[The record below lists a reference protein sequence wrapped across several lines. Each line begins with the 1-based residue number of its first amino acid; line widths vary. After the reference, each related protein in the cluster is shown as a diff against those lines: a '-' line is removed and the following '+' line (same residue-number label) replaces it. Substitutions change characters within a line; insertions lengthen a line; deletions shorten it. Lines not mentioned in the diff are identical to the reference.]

1 MGPRRST
8 PAFRSDQLLRC
19 NTLSPRRS
27 VPAFWR
33 NSGFACVVTKSFAK
47 KRGRSP
53 FLILCTS
60 GLVNLKS
67 SITNLIST
75 HFRDTALFCQH
86 IVYFCFAFVLSFIKK
101 LPNIMKYRLALDVG
115 TNSLG
120 WAILNLDD
128 QNNVTDVHKL
138 GVRIFSDGRVP
149 KDKQT
154 LATARRLARGARRRR
169 DRFLRRRDRL
179 IKKLIKHR
187 LFPKHEVE
195 RKLLEH
201 LDPYELRSKGL
212 QEQLSLGELARAIFH
227 MNQRRGFKSNRISD
241 VGKEEDEG
249 LITGAVS
256 KTRAA
261 MLEGTYPT
269 VGAYLYSLH
278 KEGKPTR
285 ARRQGEANEYE
296 LYVDRAMIE
305 EEFSLLWEFQQQ
317 FNPKILTDEAG
328 ADLKDTLL
336 FQRSLRPVESGW
348 CTLIPEEHRAALALP
363 VTQHFRMYQELNNL
377 RIVQEDYSE
386 RGLRLEERDALF
398 NELEITEK
406 LTFAK
411 IRRAI
416 GCERHERINLEI
428 SGRKHL
434 SGNVTAYKLSDDECL
449 GSSWFQFSSDK
460 QNEIVGKML
469 DSKSSDENLIKWL
482 KDEHSISDYQA
493 KAVAGVRLIQGYGNL
508 SRMAMAEIVPHL
520 AADVITYDKA
530 AAKAGFDH
538 SAYGVEEIHGELPY
552 YGKVLPRYVSGQN
565 SQEDD
570 ENQMQYGTI
579 ANPTVHIALNQIRK
593 VVNGLIQRYDKPS
606 QIVVEVTR
614 DLKLS
619 ERQKKEIEKT
629 QKTNRDQNQKYADE
643 LSNLGLPNNYQNR
656 LRFKLWESL
665 NPEESLN
672 RRCPYTGESIG
683 IVKLFS
689 PEIEIDHI
697 IPFSRSLDDSVSNK
711 VVCTRKSN
719 RAKGDR
725 TPFEAFGS
733 NGDWDEIVTRA
744 AKMPAAKARR
754 FTEDSAAQTQDQFLA
769 RQLNDTAYIAKVARE
784 YLTSIIATERVWAV
798 PGRLTAM
805 LRHGWGLNSVIGN
818 EDEKER
824 NDHRHHAIDAVVVG
838 CTDRSILN
846 KISKASANEQAY
858 KVSEFIHPPFE
869 NIRIRVISLLA
880 RTLVSHKPDHGVE
893 GVLHN
898 ATAYGLASEPDERG
912 IRSVVTR
919 KALVTLKAKQ
929 IQKIRD
935 NRIRTALQN
944 HTAGLSGVSFTMA
957 LKKFGV
963 EQNIKRIRI
972 LERLNVREIKN
983 KDGIAYKGFKPD
995 GNHCVEIVVEENGK
1009 WSDEVILSW
1018 DANTPEYRSF
1028 SRKSEFFQRSFS
1040 GKILKMR
1047 LFRGDAIAVE
1057 EANERKLLQVCKFSP
1072 GKITLGPIEG
1082 SNLDARDRDNDD
1094 PFKFITKS
1102 ANSWKQMN
1110 ARKVFITPIGELRDP
1125 KG

>member
-1 MGPRRST
+1 
-8 PAFRSDQLLRC
+8 
-19 NTLSPRRS
+19 
-27 VPAFWR
+27 
-33 NSGFACVVTKSFAK
+33 
-47 KRGRSP
+47 
-53 FLILCTS
+53 
-60 GLVNLKS
+60 
-67 SITNLIST
+67 
-75 HFRDTALFCQH
+75 
-86 IVYFCFAFVLSFIKK
+86 
-101 LPNIMKYRLALDVG
+101 MKYRLALDVG

-120 WAILNLDD
+120 WAILDLDE
-128 QNNVTDVHKL
+128 QNEVTDIRKL
-138 GVRIFSDGRVP
+138 GVRIFSDGRDP
-149 KDKQT
+149 KSKQT
-154 LATARRLARGARRRR
+154 LSTERRLARGARRRR

-179 IKKLIKHR
+179 IKKLTEYK
-187 LFPKHEVE
+187 LFPRDETS
-195 RKLLEH
+195 RKILEQS
-201 LDPYELRSKGL
+201 DPYELRNRGL
-212 QEQLSLGELARAIFH
+212 KEKLSPGEFARALFH
-227 MNQRRGFKSNRISD
+227 LNQRRGFKSNRVSD
-241 VGKEEDEG
+241 AGNDEDEG
-249 LITGAVS
+249 LIKGAVS
-256 KTRAA
+256 KTRRA
-261 MLEGTYPT
+261 MLDGSHRT

-285 ARRQGEANEYE
+285 SRKQGEANEYE
-296 LYVDRAMIE
+296 LYVDRAMVE
-305 EEFSLLWEFQQQ
+305 EEFGLLWEVQQL
-317 FNPKILTDEAG
+317 FNPEILTDHVG

-336 FQRSLRPVESGW
+336 YQRPLRPVDSGW
-348 CTLIPEEHRAALALP
+348 CTFIQGEHRAALALP
-363 VTQHFRMYQELNNL
+363 ISQRFRMYQELNNL
-377 RIVQEDYSE
+377 RVVQEDYSE
-386 RGLRLEERDALF
+386 RSLSIEERDALF
-398 NELEITEK
+398 NELEISEK

-411 IRRAI
+411 IRKAI
-416 GCERHERINLEI
+416 GCERNERINLEI

-434 SGNVTAYKLSDDECL
+434 NGNSTAYTLSDDECL
-449 GSSWFQFSSDK
+449 GSSWFQFSPDE
-460 QNEIVGKML
+460 QNEIVSQML
-469 DSKSSDENLIKWL
+469 LAKSDDDLIAWIQSVH
-482 KDEHSISDYQA
+482 EISDYQA
-493 KAVAGVRLIQGYGNL
+493 NALANIRLIQGYGNL
-508 SRMAMAEIVPHL
+508 SLKALTAIVPHL
-520 AADVITYDKA
+520 EKEIITLDKA
-530 AAKAGFDH
+530 AAKAGFNH
-538 SAYGVEEIHGELPY
+538 SDYGVKEKHEILPY
-552 YGKVLPRYVSGQN
+552 YGQVLSRYVAGQN
-565 SQEDD
+565 SQEED
-570 ENQMQYGTI
+570 EAQLQYGKI

-593 VVNGLIQRYDKPS
+593 IVNGLIKKYGKPS
-606 QIVVEVTR
+606 EVVVEVTR

-619 ERQKKEIEKT
+619 DRQKKEIEKT

-733 NGDWDEIVTRA
+733 NGDWDEIVMRA

-754 FTEDSAAQTQDQFLA
+754 FTEDAAAQTQDQFLA

-784 YLTSIIATERVWAV
+784 YLTSIVATERVWAV

-818 EDEKER
+818 EDVKER
-824 NDHRHHAIDAVVVG
+824 DDHRHHAIDAVVVG

-858 KVSEFIHPPFE
+858 KVSEFIQPPFE

-898 ATAYGLASEPDERG
+898 ATAYGLASEPDEKG

-919 KALVTLKAKQ
+919 KALVTLKANQ

-935 NRIRTALQN
+935 NQIRTALQN
-944 HTAGLSGVSFTMA
+944 HTAGLSGVSFSMA

-963 EQNIKRIRI
+963 EQNINRVRI
-972 LERLNVREIKN
+972 LERLTVREIMN

-995 GNHCVEIVVEENGK
+995 GNHCVEIVEGENGK
-1009 WSDEVILSW
+1009 WSDELILIW

-1028 SRKSEFFQRSFS
+1028 SRKSEFLKRSFS

-1047 LFRGDAIAVE
+1047 LFKGDAIAVK
-1057 EANERKLLQVCKFSP
+1057 EANERKLLQVCQFSQ

-1082 SNLDARDRDNDD
+1082 SNLAARDRDNDD
-1094 PFKFITKS
+1094 PFKFINKS
-1102 ANSWKQMN
+1102 ANSLKKMN

-1125 KG
+1125 KGQKWNN